1 MFQSEAKYLTKF
13 LQPLELVYKNFLEE
27 LHFHQILKVADGD
40 KIFANLSELCEVSIY
55 TYLISLQSCV
65 VPHVCVCVSLNVLI
79 PNIVY
84 LSPTAQLWCGQ
95 QFVYIVSWSPWW
107 QDCSSQWAHQGI
119 QYGKKVQSTS
129 VECLFSTHSL
139 PVQFGHKFN
148 PVYQRFCVNYEKQ
161 QGFVRALQ
169 QLPDF
174 QIYQNVCRGHSV
186 VGKNDL
192 AALLIAPM
200 QHQCRYQLKLD
211 VRQSLTHT
219 HSLIHEM

>member
-1 MFQSEAKYLTKF
+1 MANNLFTL
-13 LQPLELVYKNFLEE
+13 
-27 LHFHQILKVADGD
+27 FHGRHGD
-40 KIFANLSELCEVSIY
+40 KIAPVSELIKAFSMVRKFKVHP
-55 TYLISLQSCV
+55 QSA
-65 VPHVCVCVSLNVLI
+65 
-79 PNIVY
+79 Y
-84 LSPTAQLWCGQ
+84 
-95 QFVYIVSWSPWW
+95 
-107 QDCSSQWAHQGI
+107 
-119 QYGKKVQSTS
+119 
-129 VECLFSTHSL
+129 FSTRSL

-211 VRQSLTHT
+211 VRQSLTRTHT
-219 HSLIHEM
+219 HSFMKYSIAIDTCIML

>member
-1 MFQSEAKYLTKF
+1 MVREFK
-13 LQPLELVYKNFLEE
+13 VYY
-27 LHFHQILKVADGD
+27 
-40 KIFANLSELCEVSIY
+40 IY
-55 TYLISLQSCV
+55 TDSI
-65 VPHVCVCVSLNVLI
+65 
-79 PNIVY
+79 
-84 LSPTAQLWCGQ
+84 
-95 QFVYIVSWSPWW
+95 
-107 QDCSSQWAHQGI
+107 
-119 QYGKKVQSTS
+119 
-129 VECLFSTHSL
+129 HSL

-161 QGFVRALQ
+161 QGFVRVLQ

-211 VRQSLTHT
+211 VRMSLTHT
-219 HSLIHEM
+219 HSHMRPSIAVDTYVVVKVKFLFLYAASAEVHASTGRERTPVINYQGICCLSQ